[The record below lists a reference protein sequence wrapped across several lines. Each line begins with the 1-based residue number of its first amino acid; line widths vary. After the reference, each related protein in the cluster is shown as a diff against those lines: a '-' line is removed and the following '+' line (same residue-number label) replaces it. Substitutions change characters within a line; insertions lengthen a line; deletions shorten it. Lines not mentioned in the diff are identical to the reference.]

1 MISLL
6 QSIISIPT
14 PFNMIV
20 LVVLIMATAGVFG
33 SLFKQLRK
41 FACHRAELAFKRD
54 LLDRGLTADEVEQIV
69 RAHGSMDEAPL
80 AASSRIGC
88 TAR

>member
-6 QSIISIPT
+6 QSIISIPV

-20 LVVLIMATAGVFG
+20 LIILLLSSAGVLG
-33 SLFKQLRK
+33 SLFKQVRK

-54 LLDRGLTADEVEQIV
+54 LLDRGMTADEIEQIV
-69 RAHGSMDEAPL
+69 RAHGSTDEAPL

-88 TAR
+88 TSR

>member
-6 QSIISIPT
+6 QSIISIPV
-14 PFNMIV
+14 PFNM
-20 LVVLIMATAGVFG
+20 VVLIILLLSTAGVLG
-33 SLFKQLRK
+33 SLFTQVRK

-54 LLDRGLTADEVEQIV
+54 LLDRGMTADEVEQIV
-69 RAHGSMDEAPL
+69 RAHGSSDDAPL

>member
-1 MISLL
+1 MYALL
-6 QSIISIPT
+6 QSIISIPV

-20 LVVLIMATAGVFG
+20 LIMLLLSTAGVLG
-33 SLFKQLRK
+33 SLFKQVRK

-54 LLDRGLTADEVEQIV
+54 LLDRGMTADEVEQIV
-69 RAHGSMDEAPL
+69 RAHGSMDDAPL

>member
-1 MISLL
+1 MYALL
-6 QSIISIPT
+6 QSIISIPV

-20 LVVLIMATAGVFG
+20 LIILLVSTAGVLG
-33 SLFKQLRK
+33 SLFKQVRK
-41 FACHRAELAFKRD
+41 FACHRAELTFKRD

-69 RAHGSMDEAPL
+69 RAHGSMDDAPL
-80 AASSRIGC
+80 AVSSRIGC

>member
-6 QSIISIPT
+6 QSIISIPV

-20 LVVLIMATAGVFG
+20 LIILLLSTAGVLG
-33 SLFKQLRK
+33 SLFKQVRK

-54 LLDRGLTADEVEQIV
+54 LLDRGMTADEIEQIV
-69 RAHGSMDEAPL
+69 RAHGSTDEAPL

-88 TAR
+88 TSR

>member
-1 MISLL
+1 MYALL

-20 LVVLIMATAGVFG
+20 LIVLSLSTAGVLG

-41 FACHRAELAFKRD
+41 FACHRAELTFKRD
-54 LLDRGLTADEVEQIV
+54 LLDRGMSADEVEQIV
-69 RAHGSMDEAPL
+69 RAHSSMDDAPL

>member
-1 MISLL
+1 MYALL
-6 QSIISIPT
+6 QSIISIPV

-20 LVVLIMATAGVFG
+20 LIILLLSTAGVLG
-33 SLFKQLRK
+33 SLFKQSRK

-69 RAHGSMDEAPL
+69 RAHGSMDDATL